1 MTDGPQYE
9 TWVNTMAGRLYLAEK
24 KICRGRIKQWLNRN
38 SLTSLHAQ
46 GSYLF
51 YVQIQHWVEED
62 LTKRPSIA

>member
-51 YVQIQHWVEED
+51 YVQIQH
-62 LTKRPSIA
+62 